1 MKVGTGRDK
10 CPVVIKISFYPL
22 SNKSPVIYLFG
33 GNSCKSKNR
42 SPPSKKNPTQHASHL
57 RTKGIW
63 KNTFINV
70 NESTQGYLHRVHTG
84 EFGSNVNFP
93 T

>member
-1 MKVGTGRDK
+1 M
-10 CPVVIKISFYPL
+10 VIKISFYPL

-33 GNSCKSKNR
+33 EIHVNPKIDLHLQ
-42 SPPSKKNPTQHASHL
+42 KNPTQHASHL

-63 KNTFINV
+63 KNAFINV

-84 EFGSNVNFP
+84 
-93 T
+93 